1 LAIIKTTTENVMS
14 TVLDDLVALLSL
26 ESIEENLYR
35 GRSQDLGFPQLF
47 GGHVLGQALSAASQT
62 VDASRQVH
70 SLHGYFLR
78 PGDVTIPVVYEVDRV
93 RDGGSFTTRRVTAI
107 QKGKPIFFC
116 SASFQGL
123 EPGFEHQS
131 EMPDVPDP
139 DSLASELDY
148 IQQFAQF
155 IPEPTREKLLAPKPI
170 EIRPVK
176 VTHPFNPE
184 PTAPARHVWFR
195 ANGQLPDN
203 PALHRYLLAYASDF
217 NLLPTS
223 LLPHGI
229 SYWNKE
235 MQVASLDHA
244 IWFHQPLRVDEWL
257 LYSMDSPW
265 AGGARGLCRGS
276 IYNRAGQL
284 VASVAQE
291 GLIRKRV

>member
-176 VTHPFNPE
+176 VTHPFDPE
-184 PTAPARHVWFR
+184 PTAPSRHVWFR

-291 GLIRKRV
+291 GLIRKRG